1 MEGLGTEM
9 RASLMKPKRKGS
21 EDEDI
26 FSASHAACGHGAVA
40 DVGDLVDH
48 EVQDRGLHGLTLAEV
63 GGYGEGWAER

>member
-1 MEGLGTEM
+1 
-9 RASLMKPKRKGS
+9 MKPKRKGS

-48 EVQDRGLHGLTLAEV
+48 EVKNRSLHCLTLAEMR
-63 GGYGEGWAER
+63 GDGKGWAER